1 MRHLI
6 ERVLE
11 LSEEEQTKVS
21 PNDLPPG
28 QGSEEELRALLES
41 LQPRI
46 RVNGAGGAGC
56 NAINR
61 LFEEGL
67 FENSYVTGYAI
78 NTDAQALLM
87 SPIEEK
93 VLIGRTARGRGAG
106 GDPTKG
112 EAAALESEMV
122 LRRITNDTQLA
133 IITAGMGGGS
143 GTGAAGHIARLA
155 KQQGAM
161 TIAVVTYPFK
171 SEGTLRK
178 QNAEWGLERL
188 REHCDTI
195 LVIPNE
201 RLLEIEGVKD
211 LPIASAFRVGDE
223 LLVRSITGVT
233 ELLTTDGMV
242 NLDFEDLK
250 AVIKSGSGVA
260 MIGLG
265 ASKSSNRAE
274 EATLEALHSPLLE
287 LDTTDAR
294 GALINVV
301 GGSSLTLGEAEKC
314 AQIIQEQ
321 VSPHAKII
329 WGAAVDE
336 SLGDEIRVMLVLTG
350 VKSEQIHGSS
360 ENRQLRALRNKSNE
374 FVN

>member
-11 LSEEEQTKVS
+11 LSDEEQVKPTANNI
-21 PNDLPPG
+21 PIGTGD
-28 QGSEEELRALLES
+28 EAELKALLES

-46 RVNGAGGAGC
+46 RVYGVGGAGC
-56 NAINR
+56 NAISR
-61 LFEEGL
+61 LFEEQL
-67 FENSYVTGYAI
+67 FESDYVTGYAI

-87 SPIEEK
+87 SPIKNK

-112 EAAALESEMV
+112 EAAALESEIS
-122 LRRITNDTQLA
+122 LRKITNDTQLA

-155 KQQGAM
+155 KKQGAM

-171 SEGTLRK
+171 SEGSLRK

-201 RLLEIEGVKD
+201 RLLEIEGVKN

-242 NLDFEDLK
+242 NLDFEDLR
-250 AVIKSGSGVA
+250 AVINSGSGVA

-265 ASKSSNRAE
+265 AASGENRAE
-274 EATLEALHSPLLE
+274 EATLEALNSPLLE
-287 LDTTDAR
+287 IDTTDAR

-301 GGSSLTLGEAEKC
+301 GGNSLTLGEAERC
-314 AQIIQEQ
+314 AQIIQEK

-336 SLGDEIRVMLVLTG
+336 SLGEDIRVMLVLTG
-350 VKSEQIHGSS
+350 VKSDQIHGAS
-360 ENRQLRALRNKSNE
+360 ENRQLRALRNRQIE

>member
-11 LSEEEQTKVS
+11 LSDEEQAKIS
-21 PNDLPPG
+21 PNELPPG

-46 RVNGAGGAGC
+46 RVYGAGGAGC

-61 LFEEGL
+61 LHEEGL
-67 FENSYVTGYAI
+67 FDNSYVTGYAI

-171 SEGTLRK
+171 SEGSLRK

-265 ASKSSNRAE
+265 ASKSANRAE
-274 EATLEALHSPLLE
+274 EATMEALHSPLLE

-360 ENRQLRALRNKSNE
+360 ENRQLRALRNKSIE

>member
-6 ERVLE
+6 DRVLE
-11 LSEEEQTKVS
+11 LSEEEQVKITPS
-21 PNDLPPG
+21 DIPPG
-28 QGSEEELRALLES
+28 QGNEEELKALLES

-46 RVNGAGGAGC
+46 RVYGAGGAGC
-56 NAINR
+56 NAVNR
-61 LFEEGL
+61 LAEEGL
-67 FENSYVTGYAI
+67 FDNSYVTGYAI

-87 SPIEEK
+87 SPLEEK

-171 SEGTLRK
+171 SEGSLRK

-265 ASKSSNRAE
+265 ASSANNRAE

-301 GGSSLTLGEAEKC
+301 GGRSLTLREAEKC
-314 AQIIQEQ
+314 AQIIQEKI
-321 VSPHAKII
+321 SPHAKII

-336 SLGDEIRVMLVLTG
+336 DLGDEIRVMLVLTG

-360 ENRQLRALRNKSNE
+360 ENRQIRALRNKSIE

>member
-6 ERVLE
+6 DRVLE
-11 LSEEEQTKVS
+11 LSEEEQVRITPS
-21 PNDLPPG
+21 DIPPG
-28 QGSEEELRALLES
+28 QGNEEELKALLES

-46 RVNGAGGAGC
+46 RVYGAGGAGC
-56 NAINR
+56 NAISR
-61 LFEEGL
+61 LAEEGL
-67 FENSYVTGYAI
+67 FDSSYVTGYAI

-143 GTGAAGHIARLA
+143 GTGAAGPIARLA

-171 SEGTLRK
+171 SEGSLRK

-265 ASKSSNRAE
+265 ASSAANRAE
-274 EATLEALHSPLLE
+274 DATLEALHSPLLD
-287 LDTTDAR
+287 LDTSDAR

-301 GGSSLTLGEAEKC
+301 GGPNLTLGEAEKC
-314 AQIIQEQ
+314 AQIIQDKI
-321 VSPHAKII
+321 SPHAKII

-336 SLGDEIRVMLVLTG
+336 DLGDEIRVMLVLTG
-350 VKSEQIHGSS
+350 VKSDQIHGSG
-360 ENRQLRALRNKSNE
+360 ENRQIRALRNKSIE